1 MQLAQ
6 GADGINGKGLMTE
19 TLMGMSLLEKA
30 TKKTVTPADADRAT
44 GRELVKAVRARVMT

>member
-1 MQLAQ
+1 VQLAQ